1 MQFSTEHHFPAAAA
15 DVAALMLDPAFEASV
30 ALPDLGPA
38 TVLEHDATG
47 EQHCLRLRYEY
58 IGQLDPIARRLLA
71 GRDLALV
78 QELRLEPSS
87 GRGQLRI
94 SAEADPGRLHGSAAV
109 TVADDGIDACVR
121 RLRGEFV
128 VKVPLMGGTV
138 ERKLLP
144 GILSR
149 LDIEAAAL
157 TARVRADRNR
167 GRGLP

>member
-1 MQFSTEHHFPAAAA
+1 MQFDTEHRFPAPAA
-15 DVAALMLDPAFEASV
+15 DVAALMIDPIFEASV

-38 TVLEHDATG
+38 SVLEHDAAGATTR
-47 EQHCLRLRYEY
+47 LRLRYEY
-58 IGQLDPIARRLLA
+58 VGQLDPIARRLLA

-78 QELRLEPSS
+78 QELQLDPST
-87 GRGQLRI
+87 GRGRLTI
-94 SAEADPGRLHGSAAV
+94 SAEADPRRLHGEADV
-109 TVADDGIDACVR
+109 TIADDGERACVR
-121 RLRGEFV
+121 RMRGEFV

-157 TARVRADRNR
+157 TARLRADHDRR
-167 GRGLP
+167 DGS